1 MLSKRGVFLI
11 LLLCLLSTAA
21 SAAVADSIQLTDS
34 SGFTSG
40 WIVANKIDNTTLTAQ
55 LYWINGTIAKSQNV
69 PVTFT
74 ISDVTLGS
82 LTVYNSGLT
91 DSNGRVTAKYTA
103 NTTKGTAIITAK
115 ADNKTATYTQ
125 HIDHDTP
132 YYATFAYNGEVIVN
146 ETTTIT
152 TTYTDYWGNLVD
164 ELREQDESKA
174 NHTAYFEISSPL
186 GNAGFESGA
195 SFKSNITKEID
206 DTGVVSLACKVDTYP
221 GDNIVYMAPVGK
233 ISAEYFTISG
243 ISQGVPFS
251 MVLTVYPVGEGGTD
265 PSPYVYTD
273 GSSYFVLT
281 YILYDAFG
289 NPTQARNLS
298 IDTVGGIVPES
309 YIYPTNALGIV
320 NLSYGPKDKIS
331 TIEITAT
338 AIDNTS
344 VTKVTTVSFV
354 SSEGNDIILT
364 ANPETGPSYDVMYAK
379 GVITPTDVTAK
390 VIDMMGNP
398 VPNETVSFSLGTVS
412 YDEIY
417 NVTSDPYFVS
427 TSAMTDSDGLA
438 TVPFMPGG
446 FSRAKKVA
454 DYDDTATAHAI
465 VTASWTNTSGVV
477 ISRDLVVNWMNYPY
491 LSVTSHVEPPTVAVN
506 DTVDVTIELRGDGFA
521 LMPDP
526 IDTMLVIDRS
536 GSMLYD
542 DPDRMYSVRE
552 AAKDFVDAMTNG
564 QDQVGLVTFGRK
576 GKIYKAGE
584 SSFSNPNYY
593 IDNVYI
599 TPKTY
604 ADYATVDKVLTS
616 DLTNVRNQL
625 DLIVP
630 DYGTPMRYGLYK
642 AINEIKSSTKDV
654 KAIILLSDGDYNF
667 YGDPLARGT
676 KSTYSADSYGTLTTG
691 YYGYTGLGT
700 GTTSNQNMSNY
711 AKNNGIKIYSIG
723 YAEDLSSGGRTT
735 LRILAE
741 GTGGKYYD
749 ATAADISAI
758 YTSIAGELKTAAG
771 ANTTMDIVATNV
783 SVNNVGFP
791 GACKSEDPNDPEN
804 CVFKYVPV
812 GGISTYIQFPNGTSV
827 TVDQSGEWASSGTL
841 SFDIGEIK
849 LGQIWNAT
857 FRLKVKKAGNI
868 DLFGDDSKILFDGSE
883 GASEL
888 GLPYTPITAME
899 NINDTGMNATSL
911 NVYNLG
917 STMEG
922 KNVTD
927 YLPVTWNLDYT
938 GLDSTLTER
947 IYYTSQDLSKNQWI
961 LFETRSIS
969 STTSEDSA
977 ILDVRTLPYGRY
989 YIKVYAKDGFGYWDE
1004 EITDDAVIVGS
1015 EGTAYIKLE

>member
-1 MLSKRGVFLI
+1 
-11 LLLCLLSTAA
+11 
-21 SAAVADSIQLTDS
+21 
-34 SGFTSG
+34 
-40 WIVANKIDNTTLTAQ
+40 
-55 LYWINGTIAKSQNV
+55 
-69 PVTFT
+69 
-74 ISDVTLGS
+74 
-82 LTVYNSGLT
+82 
-91 DSNGRVTAKYTA
+91 
-103 NTTKGTAIITAK
+103 
-115 ADNKTATYTQ
+115 
-125 HIDHDTP
+125 
-132 YYATFAYNGEVIVN
+132 
-146 ETTTIT
+146 
-152 TTYTDYWGNLVD
+152 
-164 ELREQDESKA
+164 
-174 NHTAYFEISSPL
+174 
-186 GNAGFESGA
+186 
-195 SFKSNITKEID
+195 
-206 DTGVVSLACKVDTYP
+206 
-221 GDNIVYMAPVGK
+221 
-233 ISAEYFTISG
+233 
-243 ISQGVPFS
+243 
-251 MVLTVYPVGEGGTD
+251 
-265 PSPYVYTD
+265 
-273 GSSYFVLT
+273 
-281 YILYDAFG
+281 
-289 NPTQARNLS
+289 
-298 IDTVGGIVPES
+298 
-309 YIYPTNALGIV
+309 
-320 NLSYGPKDKIS
+320 
-331 TIEITAT
+331 
-338 AIDNTS
+338 
-344 VTKVTTVSFV
+344 
-354 SSEGNDIILT
+354 
-364 ANPETGPSYDVMYAK
+364 
-379 GVITPTDVTAK
+379 
-390 VIDMMGNP
+390 
-398 VPNETVSFSLGTVS
+398 
-412 YDEIY
+412 
-417 NVTSDPYFVS
+417 
-427 TSAMTDSDGLA
+427 
-438 TVPFMPGG
+438 
-446 FSRAKKVA
+446 
-454 DYDDTATAHAI
+454 
-465 VTASWTNTSGVV
+465 
-477 ISRDLVVNWMNYPY
+477 
-491 LSVTSHVEPPTVAVN
+491 
-506 DTVDVTIELRGDGFA
+506 
-521 LMPDP
+521 
-526 IDTMLVIDRS
+526 
-536 GSMLYD
+536 
-542 DPDRMYSVRE
+542 
-552 AAKDFVDAMTNG
+552 
-564 QDQVGLVTFGRK
+564 
-576 GKIYKAGE
+576 
-584 SSFSNPNYY
+584 
-593 IDNVYI
+593 
-599 TPKTY
+599 
-604 ADYATVDKVLTS
+604 TS

-771 ANTTMDIVATNV
+771 VNTTMDVVATNV
-783 SVNNVGFP
+783 MVNNVSFP
-791 GACKSEDPNDPEN
+791 GACISEDPNVPAD

-812 GGISTYIQFPNGTSV
+812 GGISTYIQYPNGTSV

-911 NVYNLG
+911 KVYNLG